1 MFYLLKCFLFTVT
14 MEITEIKLLV
24 ESELGLGYRS
34 QLVGVDDQALVHG
47 LPLLLRVVGILLV
60 LFCQIGRQLVAV
72 NLVLAWRVTDVGV
85 ERQVDAV
92 SRGGHGQPLDSRVF
106 LRHIV
111 SDLQDVGFHVNW
123 HVDRPV
129 AALPLAVAGVL
140 GPGEVGVKHLANFGR
155 TNLLVRL

>member
-1 MFYLLKCFLFTVT
+1 M
-14 MEITEIKLLV
+14 LV
-24 ESELGLGYRS
+24 GFNYHGRGFVSPVGGLGISRV
-34 QLVGVDDQALVHG
+34 LV
-47 LPLLLRVVGILLV
+47 
-60 LFCQIGRQLVAV
+60 VAV

-106 LRHIV
+106 LRHM
-111 SDLQDVGFHVNW
+111 QDVGFHVSW

-140 GPGEVGVKHLANFGR
+140 GPGEVGGKQPWPD
-155 TNLLVRL
+155 